1 MLAEPIPP
9 TLAGVQRFR
18 RRLKKLAARLPLRP
32 LIRFLYSYIFRLGFL
47 DGRPGLIF
55 CGLLAFYDFLI
66 LANRYEHQWKSQAAG
81 LGARPSQDNDDRG
94 PAGCSRTPRGER
106 AEPGIPQLAGSPR

>member
-1 MLAEPIPP
+1 MHPEFPQTI
-9 TLAGVQRFR
+9 AGVQRFR

-32 LIRFLYSYIFRLGFL
+32 LIRFVYAYVLRRGFL

-66 LANRYEHQWKSQAAG
+66 LANRYEQQ
-81 LGARPSQDNDDRG
+81 LG
-94 PAGCSRTPRGER
+94 PARGLAPVPKRAGER
-106 AEPGIPQLAGSPR
+106 AEPVIPQLGGSPH